1 MFKFIEGLPQDVLA
15 IEASGKVTHDDYRN
29 TLIPKAEAMMAEGP
43 IKMLYVIGKD
53 FAGFELEALWDDGAF
68 GLRHWHDFSHIAVV
82 TDHAWMRAMVSMFK
96 PFFHGNVRLFGLAE
110 LPAAKDWITNA
121 KKSGCMMVVL
131 SITALATT
139 VCRILT

>member
-15 IEASGKVTHDDYRN
+15 IEASGKVTHDDYGN
-29 TLIPKAEAMMAEGP
+29 TLIPKAEAMMAKGP

-110 LPAAKDWITNA
+110 LPVAKDWITSANKA
-121 KKSGCMMVVL
+121 
-131 SITALATT
+131 AA
-139 VCRILT
+139 